1 MSEIPITGAGEHLP
15 DTMDGANLTW
25 PEVVHILAEDRPPH
39 QRTRHDEALAAG
51 VQSLLDGH
59 KQDLIDD
66 SDWDKRVTSAKRRLP
81 NDQTGFITMILLLL
95 LLVIGAIALVFW
107 RVISAG

>member
-25 PEVVHILAEDRPPH
+25 PEVVHMLAEDRPPH
-39 QRTRHDEALAAG
+39 QITRHDEALTAG

-59 KQDLIDD
+59 QEDLTDE
-66 SDWDKRVTSAKRRLP
+66 SNWDQRVASAKRRLP
-81 NDQTGFITMILLLL
+81 NDQSGFITMIVILL
-95 LLVIGAIALVFW
+95 LLVLGAIALVFW
-107 RVISAG
+107 RVVSAG